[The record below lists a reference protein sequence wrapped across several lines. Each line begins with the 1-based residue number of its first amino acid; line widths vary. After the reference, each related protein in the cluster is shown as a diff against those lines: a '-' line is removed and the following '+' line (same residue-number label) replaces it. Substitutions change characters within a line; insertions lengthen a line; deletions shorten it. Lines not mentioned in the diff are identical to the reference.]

1 MAAHSG
7 GFGQASNAGLMPAGY
22 QPRNTMSDEDFQ
34 TAVGKYGIDQNLMSQ
49 EHGAARSNMLDALG
63 VPAAQIALINSH
75 ISRSHSDAR
84 RAAGPDQ
91 NAYGVVSGADSRS
104 ASNDAQVD
112 PAARQGGAPPPL
124 HDRSWA
130 TQPRQTPQRAAPP
143 NHRTRTV

>member
-1 MAAHSG
+1 
-7 GFGQASNAGLMPAGY
+7 MPAGY

-34 TAVGKYGIDQNLMSQ
+34 SAVSKYGIDQNLMSQ

-91 NAYGVVSGADSRS
+91 TAHGVVSGADSRS
-104 ASNDAQVD
+104 AFNDSQVD
-112 PAARQGGAPPPL
+112 AAARAAQGPTGGGNVPIAHRTNPTQAPP
-124 HDRSWA
+124 
-130 TQPRQTPQRAAPP
+130 RQSRPGTV
-143 NHRTRTV
+143 TR